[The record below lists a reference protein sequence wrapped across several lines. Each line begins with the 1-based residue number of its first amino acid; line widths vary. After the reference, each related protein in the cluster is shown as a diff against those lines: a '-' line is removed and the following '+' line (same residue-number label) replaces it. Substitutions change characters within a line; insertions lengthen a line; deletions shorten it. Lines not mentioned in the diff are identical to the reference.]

1 MYKEL
6 EIDNLD
12 LIEVDSVS
20 SFISAI
26 KNLRES
32 QNGTST
38 ELYFRGQ
45 EVEFWDI
52 EPSIFRNDMLSI
64 EHKLMQI
71 PLQKI
76 PMEFK
81 GFDSLFD
88 VMTKY
93 QHYGMCTRL
102 LDLTTNPLVA
112 LYFACKIHGT
122 EKYETED
129 DSVEQEPYGVVYY
142 TNNYYPSQSTD
153 KEVKIVTALAS
164 YDLSKENTIGTVLD
178 KLRMDNLINDETK
191 VRWLKKEYV
200 IEFIKIIQR
209 NYMVVPTYT
218 NERLQR
224 QNGVFLLASMFSV
237 NIGASVKDGVITKS
251 KNNLRDEFDSKYFYI
266 KGENKDSILK
276 ELDMYNINEA
286 TLFPELEH
294 QLNYIRYANTDF
306 TQTVT
311 EFSKYEDNH
320 IVMKPD
326 VYIDDNELNKYIINV
341 LEEKLYGIVEKDDL
355 EKIKSLIESNF
366 DIDWYKRISS
376 GSRIKNVITGY
387 FFVKD
392 RNKEESK
399 SKANKIMAI
408 LNEGVMEFI
417 ASNYKGGE

>member
-6 EIDNLD
+6 ETDNL
-12 LIEVDSVS
+12 IEIDSVS
-20 SFISAI
+20 SFIKAI
-26 KNLRES
+26 KELRES
-32 QNGTST
+32 ADGTST

-102 LDLTTNPLVA
+102 LDLPTNPLVA
-112 LYFACKIHGT
+112 LYFACKIHGQ

-142 TNNYYPSQSTD
+142 TNNYYPSQSLD

-178 KLRMDNLINDETK
+178 KLRMDNLINEETK
-191 VRWLKKEYV
+191 TRWLKKEYV
-200 IEFIKIIQR
+200 GEFIKIIQR

-237 NIGASVKDGVITKS
+237 NIGANVKDGVITKS
-251 KNNLRDEFDSKYFYI
+251 KNNLRDEFASKYFYI
-266 KGENKDSILK
+266 KGENKESILK
-276 ELDMYNINEA
+276 ELDLYNINEA

-294 QLNYIRYANTDF
+294 QLNYIRYANADF
-306 TQTVT
+306 TQSVT

-320 IVMKPD
+320 VVTKSD
-326 VYIDDNELNKYIINV
+326 VYIDDGELNQYVIDV
-341 LEEKLYGIVEKDDL
+341 LEMKLCGIVDKED
-355 EKIKSLIESNF
+355 IKEIKRLIELNF
-366 DIDWYKRISS
+366 DVDWYKRSSS
-376 GSRIKNVITGY
+376 GSRIKNSITGY
-387 FFVKD
+387 YFVKN
-392 RNKEESK
+392 RNREESK
-399 SKANKIMAI
+399 SKANEIMAV
-408 LNEGVMEFI
+408 LNDEVKAFI
-417 ASNYKGGE
+417 AAKYKGGE

>member
-6 EIDNLD
+6 ETDNL
-12 LIEVDSVS
+12 IEIDSVS
-20 SFISAI
+20 SFIKAI
-26 KNLRES
+26 KELRES
-32 QNGTST
+32 ADGTST

-112 LYFACKIHGT
+112 LYFACKIHGQ

-129 DSVEQEPYGVVYY
+129 DPVEQEPYGVVYY
-142 TNNYYPSQSTD
+142 TNNYYPSQSVD

-178 KLRMDNLINDETK
+178 KLRMDNLINEETK

-200 IEFIKIIQR
+200 GEFIKIIQR

-237 NIGASVKDGVITKS
+237 NIGANVKDGVITKS
-251 KNNLRDEFDSKYFYI
+251 KNNLRDEFAFKYFYI
-266 KGENKDSILK
+266 KGENKESILK
-276 ELDMYNINEA
+276 ELDLYNINEA

-294 QLNYIRYANTDF
+294 QLNYIRYANADF
-306 TQTVT
+306 TQSVT

-320 IVMKPD
+320 VVTKSD
-326 VYIDDNELNKYIINV
+326 VYIDDSELNQYVIDV
-341 LEEKLYGIVEKDDL
+341 LEMKLCGIVDKED
-355 EKIKSLIESNF
+355 IKEIKRLIESNF
-366 DIDWYKRISS
+366 DVDWYKRSSS
-376 GSRIKNVITGY
+376 GSRIKNSITGY
-387 FFVKD
+387 YFVK
-392 RNKEESK
+392 NKNREESK
-399 SKANKIMAI
+399 SKANEIMAV
-408 LNEGVMEFI
+408 LNDEVKAFI
-417 ASNYKGGE
+417 AAKYKGGE

>member
-6 EIDNLD
+6 ETDSLMEI
-12 LIEVDSVS
+12 DSVS
-20 SFISAI
+20 SFIKAI
-26 KNLRES
+26 KELRES
-32 QNGTST
+32 ADGTST

-112 LYFACKIHGT
+112 LYFACKIHGQ

-129 DSVEQEPYGVVYY
+129 DPVEQEPYGVVYY
-142 TNNYYPSQSTD
+142 TNNYYPSQSVD
-153 KEVKIVTALAS
+153 KEIKIVTALAS

-178 KLRMDNLINDETK
+178 KLRMDNLINEETK
-191 VRWLKKEYV
+191 ARWLKKEYV
-200 IEFIKIIQR
+200 GEFIKIIQR

-237 NIGASVKDGVITKS
+237 NIGANVKDGVITKS
-251 KNNLRDEFDSKYFYI
+251 KNNLRDEFASRYFYI
-266 KGENKDSILK
+266 KGENKESILK
-276 ELDMYNINEA
+276 ELDLYNINEA

-294 QLNYIRYANTDF
+294 QLNYIRYANADF
-306 TQTVT
+306 TQSVT

-320 IVMKPD
+320 LVTKSD
-326 VYIDDNELNKYIINV
+326 VYIDDGELNQYVIDV
-341 LEEKLYGIVEKDDL
+341 LEMKLCGIVDKED
-355 EKIKSLIESNF
+355 IKEIKRLIESNF
-366 DIDWYKRISS
+366 DVDWYKRSSS
-376 GSRIKNVITGY
+376 GSRIKNSITGY
-387 FFVKD
+387 YFVK
-392 RNKEESK
+392 NKNREESK
-399 SKANKIMAI
+399 SKANEIMAV
-408 LNEGVMEFI
+408 LNDEVKAFI
-417 ASNYKGGE
+417 AAKYKGGE

>member
-6 EIDNLD
+6 ETDNLVE
-12 LIEVDSVS
+12 IDSVS
-20 SFISAI
+20 SFIKAI
-26 KNLRES
+26 KELRES
-32 QNGTST
+32 ADGTST

-112 LYFACKIHGT
+112 LYFACKIHGQ

-129 DSVEQEPYGVVYY
+129 DPVEQEPYGVVYY
-142 TNNYYPSQSTD
+142 TNNYYPSQSVD

-178 KLRMDNLINDETK
+178 KLRMDNLINEETK
-191 VRWLKKEYV
+191 ARWLKKEYV
-200 IEFIKIIQR
+200 GEFIKIIQR

-237 NIGASVKDGVITKS
+237 NIGANVKDGVITKS
-251 KNNLRDEFDSKYFYI
+251 KNNLRDEFASKYFYI
-266 KGENKDSILK
+266 KGENKESILK
-276 ELDMYNINEA
+276 ELDLYNINEA

-294 QLNYIRYANTDF
+294 QLNYIRYANADF
-306 TQTVT
+306 TQSVT

-320 IVMKPD
+320 VVTKSD
-326 VYIDDNELNKYIINV
+326 VYIDDGELNQYVIDV
-341 LEEKLYGIVEKDDL
+341 LEMKLCGIVDKED
-355 EKIKSLIESNF
+355 IKEIKRLIESNF
-366 DIDWYKRISS
+366 DVDWYKRSS
-376 GSRIKNVITGY
+376 SESRIKNSITGY
-387 FFVKD
+387 YFVK
-392 RNKEESK
+392 NKNREESK
-399 SKANKIMAI
+399 SKANEIMAV
-408 LNEGVMEFI
+408 LNDEVKAFI
-417 ASNYKGGE
+417 AAKYKGGE

>member
-6 EIDNLD
+6 EKDNLVE
-12 LIEVDSVS
+12 IDSVS
-20 SFISAI
+20 SFIREI
-26 KNLRES
+26 QELRES
-32 QNGTST
+32 ADGTST

-76 PMEFK
+76 PKEFK

-112 LYFACKIHGT
+112 LYFACKIHGV
-122 EKYETED
+122 EEYKNED
-129 DSVEQEPYGVVYY
+129 GSGSVEHEPYGVVYY

-153 KEVKIVTALAS
+153 KEVKIVTALAG
-164 YDLSKENTIGTVLD
+164 YDLSRENTIGTVLD
-178 KLRMDNLINDETK
+178 KLKKDNLIDEESK
-191 VRWLKKEYV
+191 IRWLQKECV
-200 IEFIKIIQR
+200 GEFIKIIQR

-237 NIGASVKDGVITKS
+237 SIGANVKESVLTKS
-251 KNNLRDEFDSKYFYI
+251 KNNLRDEFDSRFFYI
-266 KGENKDSILK
+266 KGENKDAILK
-276 ELDMYNINEA
+276 ELDLYNINEA

-294 QLNYIRYANTDF
+294 QLNYIRYANADF
-306 TQTVT
+306 TQAVT
-311 EFSKYEDNH
+311 EFSKYEENH
-320 IVMKPD
+320 VVVEPD
-326 VYIDDNELNKYIINV
+326 VYIDDNELNKYIISV
-341 LEEKLYGIVEKDDL
+341 LEEKLHGIVEPDDL
-355 EKIKSLIESNF
+355 KKITSLIKANF
-366 DIDWYKRISS
+366 DIDWYKRASS
-376 GSRIKNVITGY
+376 VSRIKNAITGY
-387 FFVKD
+387 YFVKVK
-392 RNKEESK
+392 NKEESK
-399 SKANKIMAI
+399 NKANIIMKVLDGEVKDFI
-408 LNEGVMEFI
+408 SSKHIEGE
-417 ASNYKGGE
+417 

>member
-6 EIDNLD
+6 ETDNL
-12 LIEVDSVS
+12 IEIDSVS
-20 SFISAI
+20 SFIKAI
-26 KNLRES
+26 KELRES
-32 QNGTST
+32 ADGTST

-112 LYFACKIHGT
+112 LYFACKIHGQ

-129 DSVEQEPYGVVYY
+129 DPVEQEPYGVVYY
-142 TNNYYPSQSTD
+142 TNNYYPSQSVD

-178 KLRMDNLINDETK
+178 KLRMDNLINEETK

-200 IEFIKIIQR
+200 GEFIKIIQR

-237 NIGASVKDGVITKS
+237 NIGANVKDGVITKS
-251 KNNLRDEFDSKYFYI
+251 KNNLRDEFASKYFYI
-266 KGENKDSILK
+266 KGENKESILK
-276 ELDMYNINEA
+276 ELDLYNINEA

-294 QLNYIRYANTDF
+294 QLNYIRYANADF
-306 TQTVT
+306 TQSVT

-320 IVMKPD
+320 VVTKSD
-326 VYIDDNELNKYIINV
+326 VYIDDGELNQYVIDV
-341 LEEKLYGIVEKDDL
+341 LEMKLCGIVDKED
-355 EKIKSLIESNF
+355 IKEIKRLIGLNF
-366 DIDWYKRISS
+366 DVDWYKRSSS
-376 GSRIKNVITGY
+376 GSRIKNSITGY
-387 FFVKD
+387 YFVK
-392 RNKEESK
+392 NKNREESK
-399 SKANKIMAI
+399 SKANEIMAV
-408 LNEGVMEFI
+408 LNDEVKAFI
-417 ASNYKGGE
+417 AAKYKGGE

>member
-6 EIDNLD
+6 ETDNL
-12 LIEVDSVS
+12 IEIDSVS
-20 SFISAI
+20 SFIKAI
-26 KNLRES
+26 KELRES
-32 QNGTST
+32 ADGTST

-112 LYFACKIHGT
+112 LYFACKIHGQ

-129 DSVEQEPYGVVYY
+129 DPVEQEPYGVVYY
-142 TNNYYPSQSTD
+142 TNNYYPSQSVD

-164 YDLSKENTIGTVLD
+164 YDLNKENTIGTVLD
-178 KLRMDNLINDETK
+178 KLRMDNLINEETK
-191 VRWLKKEYV
+191 ARWLKKEYV
-200 IEFIKIIQR
+200 GEFIKIIQR

-237 NIGASVKDGVITKS
+237 NIVANVKDGVITKS
-251 KNNLRDEFDSKYFYI
+251 KNNLRDEFASKYFYI
-266 KGENKDSILK
+266 KGENKESILK
-276 ELDMYNINEA
+276 ELDLYNINEA

-294 QLNYIRYANTDF
+294 QLNYIRYANADF
-306 TQTVT
+306 TQSVT

-320 IVMKPD
+320 VVTKSD
-326 VYIDDNELNKYIINV
+326 VYIDDGELNQYVIDV
-341 LEEKLYGIVEKDDL
+341 LEMKLCGIVDKED
-355 EKIKSLIESNF
+355 IKEIKRLIELNF
-366 DIDWYKRISS
+366 DVDWYKRSSS
-376 GSRIKNVITGY
+376 GSRIKNSITGY
-387 FFVKD
+387 YFVKN
-392 RNKEESK
+392 RNREESK
-399 SKANKIMAI
+399 SKANEIMAV
-408 LNEGVMEFI
+408 LNDEVKAFI
-417 ASNYKGGE
+417 AAKYKGGE

>member
-6 EIDNLD
+6 ETDNL
-12 LIEVDSVS
+12 IEIDSVS
-20 SFISAI
+20 SFIKAI
-26 KNLRES
+26 KELRES
-32 QNGTST
+32 ADGTST

-112 LYFACKIHGT
+112 LYFACKIHGQ

-129 DSVEQEPYGVVYY
+129 DPVEQEPYGVVYY
-142 TNNYYPSQSTD
+142 TNNYYPSQSVD

-178 KLRMDNLINDETK
+178 KLRMDNLINEETK

-200 IEFIKIIQR
+200 GEFIKIIQR

-237 NIGASVKDGVITKS
+237 NIGANVKDGVITKS
-251 KNNLRDEFDSKYFYI
+251 KNNLRDEFASKYFYI
-266 KGENKDSILK
+266 KGENKESILK
-276 ELDMYNINEA
+276 ELDLYNINEA

-294 QLNYIRYANTDF
+294 QLNYIRYANADF
-306 TQTVT
+306 TQSVT

-320 IVMKPD
+320 VVTKSD
-326 VYIDDNELNKYIINV
+326 VYIDDGELNQYVIDV
-341 LEEKLYGIVEKDDL
+341 LEMKLCGIVDKED
-355 EKIKSLIESNF
+355 IKEIKRLIELNF
-366 DIDWYKRISS
+366 DVDWYKRSSS
-376 GSRIKNVITGY
+376 GSRIKNSITGY
-387 FFVKD
+387 YFVK
-392 RNKEESK
+392 NKNREESK
-399 SKANKIMAI
+399 SKANEIMAV
-408 LNEGVMEFI
+408 LNDEVKAFI
-417 ASNYKGGE
+417 AAKYKGGE

>member
-6 EIDNLD
+6 ETDNLME
-12 LIEVDSVS
+12 IDSVS
-20 SFISAI
+20 SFIKAI
-26 KNLRES
+26 KELRES
-32 QNGTST
+32 ADGTST

-112 LYFACKIHGT
+112 LYFACKIHGQ
-122 EKYETED
+122 EKYDTED
-129 DSVEQEPYGVVYY
+129 DPVEQEPYGVVYY
-142 TNNYYPSQSTD
+142 TNNYYPSQSID

-178 KLRMDNLINDETK
+178 KLRMDNLINEETK
-191 VRWLKKEYV
+191 ARWLKKEYV
-200 IEFIKIIQR
+200 GEFIKIIQR

-237 NIGASVKDGVITKS
+237 NIGANVKDGVITKS
-251 KNNLRDEFDSKYFYI
+251 KNNLRDEFASRYFYI
-266 KGENKDSILK
+266 KGENKESILK
-276 ELDMYNINEA
+276 ELDLYNINEA

-294 QLNYIRYANTDF
+294 QLNYIRYANADF
-306 TQTVT
+306 TQSVT

-320 IVMKPD
+320 IVAKSD
-326 VYIDDNELNKYIINV
+326 VYIDDSELNQYVIDV
-341 LEEKLYGIVEKDDL
+341 LEMKLCSIVDKED
-355 EKIKSLIESNF
+355 IKEIKRLIESNF
-366 DIDWYKRISS
+366 DVDWYKRSSS
-376 GSRIKNVITGY
+376 GSRIKNSITEY
-387 FFVKD
+387 YFVK
-392 RNKEESK
+392 NKNREESK
-399 SKANKIMAI
+399 SKANEIMAV
-408 LNEGVMEFI
+408 LNDEVKAFI
-417 ASNYKGGE
+417 AAKYKGGE

>member
-6 EIDNLD
+6 ETDNL
-12 LIEVDSVS
+12 IEIDSVS
-20 SFISAI
+20 SFIKAI
-26 KNLRES
+26 KELRES
-32 QNGTST
+32 ADGTST

-88 VMTKY
+88 VMPKY

-102 LDLTTNPLVA
+102 LALTTNPLVA
-112 LYFACKIHGT
+112 LYFACKIHGQ

-129 DSVEQEPYGVVYY
+129 DPVEQEPYGVVYY
-142 TNNYYPSQSTD
+142 TNNYYPSQSVD

-178 KLRMDNLINDETK
+178 KLRMDNLINEETK
-191 VRWLKKEYV
+191 ARWLKKEYV
-200 IEFIKIIQR
+200 GEFIKIIQR

-237 NIGASVKDGVITKS
+237 NIGANVKDGVITKS
-251 KNNLRDEFDSKYFYI
+251 KNNLRDEFASKYFYI
-266 KGENKDSILK
+266 KGENKESILK
-276 ELDMYNINEA
+276 ELDLYNINEA

-294 QLNYIRYANTDF
+294 QLNYIRYANADF
-306 TQTVT
+306 TQSVT

-320 IVMKPD
+320 VVTKSD
-326 VYIDDNELNKYIINV
+326 VYIDDGELNQYVIDV
-341 LEEKLYGIVEKDDL
+341 LEMKLCGIVDKED
-355 EKIKSLIESNF
+355 IKEIKRLIESNF
-366 DIDWYKRISS
+366 DVDWYKRSSS
-376 GSRIKNVITGY
+376 GSRIKNSITGY
-387 FFVKD
+387 YFVK
-392 RNKEESK
+392 NKNREESK
-399 SKANKIMAI
+399 SKANEIMAV
-408 LNEGVMEFI
+408 LNDEVKAFI
-417 ASNYKGGE
+417 AAKYKGGE

>member
-6 EIDNLD
+6 ETDNL
-12 LIEVDSVS
+12 IEIDSVS
-20 SFISAI
+20 SFIKAI
-26 KNLRES
+26 KELRES
-32 QNGTST
+32 ADGTST

-112 LYFACKIHGT
+112 LYFACKIHGQ

-129 DSVEQEPYGVVYY
+129 DPVEQEPYGVVYY
-142 TNNYYPSQSTD
+142 TNNYYPSQSLD

-178 KLRMDNLINDETK
+178 KLRMDNLINEETK

-200 IEFIKIIQR
+200 GEFIKIIQR

-237 NIGASVKDGVITKS
+237 NIGANVKDGVITKS
-251 KNNLRDEFDSKYFYI
+251 KNNLRDEFASKYFYI
-266 KGENKDSILK
+266 KGENKESILK
-276 ELDMYNINEA
+276 ELDLYNINEA

-294 QLNYIRYANTDF
+294 QLNYIRYANADF
-306 TQTVT
+306 TQSVT

-320 IVMKPD
+320 VVTKSD
-326 VYIDDNELNKYIINV
+326 VYIDDGELNQYVIDV
-341 LEEKLYGIVEKDDL
+341 LEMKLCGIVDKED
-355 EKIKSLIESNF
+355 IKEIKRLIELNF
-366 DIDWYKRISS
+366 DVDWYKRSSS
-376 GSRIKNVITGY
+376 GSRIKNSITGY
-387 FFVKD
+387 YFVKN
-392 RNKEESK
+392 RNREESK
-399 SKANKIMAI
+399 SKANEIMAV
-408 LNEGVMEFI
+408 LNDEVKAFI
-417 ASNYKGGE
+417 AAKYKGGE

>member
-6 EIDNLD
+6 ETDNL
-12 LIEVDSVS
+12 IEIDSVS
-20 SFISAI
+20 SFIKAI
-26 KNLRES
+26 KELRES
-32 QNGTST
+32 ADGTST

-112 LYFACKIHGT
+112 LYFACKIHGQ
-122 EKYETED
+122 EEYETED
-129 DSVEQEPYGVVYY
+129 GLVEQEPYGVVYY

-153 KEVKIVTALAS
+153 KEVKIVTTLAS
-164 YDLSKENTIGTVLD
+164 YDLSKESTIGAVLD
-178 KLRMDNLINDETK
+178 KLRKDNIIDEETK
-191 VRWLKKEYV
+191 ARWLKKEYV
-200 IEFIKIIQR
+200 GEFIKIIQR

-237 NIGASVKDGVITKS
+237 NIWTNAKDGVITKS
-251 KNNLRDEFDSKYFYI
+251 KKNLRDEFASKYFYI
-266 KGENKDSILK
+266 KGENKESILK
-276 ELDMYNINEA
+276 ELDLYNINEA

-306 TQTVT
+306 TQSVT

-320 IVMKPD
+320 VATKSD
-326 VYIDDNELNKYIINV
+326 VYIDDNELNKYISDV
-341 LEEKLYGIVEKDDL
+341 LEEKLCGIVEKEDFK
-355 EKIKSLIESNF
+355 EIKRLIESNF
-366 DIDWYKRISS
+366 DVDWYKRTSS
-376 GSRIKNVITGY
+376 GSRIKNTITGY
-387 FFVKD
+387 YFTKNS
-392 RNKEESK
+392 NKEESK
-399 SKANKIMAI
+399 NKSNAVMAV
-408 LNEGVMEFI
+408 LNNEVKSFI
-417 ASNYKGGE
+417 ASKCKDGE

>member
-6 EIDNLD
+6 ETDNL
-12 LIEVDSVS
+12 IEIDSVS
-20 SFISAI
+20 SFIKAI
-26 KNLRES
+26 KELRES
-32 QNGTST
+32 ADGTST

-112 LYFACKIHGT
+112 LYFACKIHGQ

-129 DSVEQEPYGVVYY
+129 DPVEQEPYGVVYY
-142 TNNYYPSQSTD
+142 TNNYYPSQSVD

-178 KLRMDNLINDETK
+178 KLRMDNLINEETK
-191 VRWLKKEYV
+191 TRWLKKEYV
-200 IEFIKIIQR
+200 GEFIKIIQR

-237 NIGASVKDGVITKS
+237 NIGANVKDGVITKS
-251 KNNLRDEFDSKYFYI
+251 KNNLRDEFASRYFYI
-266 KGENKDSILK
+266 KGENKESILK
-276 ELDMYNINEA
+276 ELDLYNINEA

-294 QLNYIRYANTDF
+294 QLNYIRYANADF
-306 TQTVT
+306 TQSVT

-320 IVMKPD
+320 VVTKSD
-326 VYIDDNELNKYIINV
+326 VYIDDSELNQYVIDV
-341 LEEKLYGIVEKDDL
+341 LEMKLCGIVDKED
-355 EKIKSLIESNF
+355 IKEIKRLIESNF
-366 DIDWYKRISS
+366 DVDWYKRSSS
-376 GSRIKNVITGY
+376 GSRIKNSITGY
-387 FFVKD
+387 YFVK
-392 RNKEESK
+392 NKNREESK
-399 SKANKIMAI
+399 SKANEIMAV
-408 LNEGVMEFI
+408 LNDEVKAFI
-417 ASNYKGGE
+417 ASKYKGGE

>member
-6 EIDNLD
+6 ETDNL
-12 LIEVDSVS
+12 IEIDSVS
-20 SFISAI
+20 SFIKAI
-26 KNLRES
+26 KELRES
-32 QNGTST
+32 ADGTST

-112 LYFACKIHGT
+112 LYFACKIHGQ

-129 DSVEQEPYGVVYY
+129 DPVEQEPYGVVYY
-142 TNNYYPSQSTD
+142 TNNYYPSQSVD
-153 KEVKIVTALAS
+153 KEIKIVTALAS

-178 KLRMDNLINDETK
+178 KLRMDNLINEETK
-191 VRWLKKEYV
+191 ARWLKKEYV
-200 IEFIKIIQR
+200 DEFIKIIQR

-237 NIGASVKDGVITKS
+237 NIGANVKDGVITKS
-251 KNNLRDEFDSKYFYI
+251 KNNLRDEFASKYFYI
-266 KGENKDSILK
+266 KGENKESILK
-276 ELDMYNINEA
+276 ELDLYNINEA

-294 QLNYIRYANTDF
+294 QLNYIRYANADF
-306 TQTVT
+306 TQSVT

-320 IVMKPD
+320 VVTKSD
-326 VYIDDNELNKYIINV
+326 VYIDDGELNQYVIDV
-341 LEEKLYGIVEKDDL
+341 LEMKLCGIVDKED
-355 EKIKSLIESNF
+355 IKEIKRLIESNF
-366 DIDWYKRISS
+366 DVDWYKRSSS
-376 GSRIKNVITGY
+376 GSRIKNSITGY
-387 FFVKD
+387 YFVK
-392 RNKEESK
+392 NKNREESK
-399 SKANKIMAI
+399 SKANEIMAV
-408 LNEGVMEFI
+408 LNDEVKAFI
-417 ASNYKGGE
+417 AAKYKGGE

>member
-6 EIDNLD
+6 ETDNLME
-12 LIEVDSVS
+12 IDSVS
-20 SFISAI
+20 SFIKAI
-26 KNLRES
+26 KELRES
-32 QNGTST
+32 ADGTST

-112 LYFACKIHGT
+112 LYFACKIHGQ

-129 DSVEQEPYGVVYY
+129 DPVEQEPYGVVYY
-142 TNNYYPSQSTD
+142 TNNYYPSQSVD

-178 KLRMDNLINDETK
+178 KLRMDNLINEETK
-191 VRWLKKEYV
+191 ARWLKKEYV
-200 IEFIKIIQR
+200 GEFIKIIQR

-237 NIGASVKDGVITKS
+237 NIGANVKDGVITKS
-251 KNNLRDEFDSKYFYI
+251 KNNLRDEFASKYFYI
-266 KGENKDSILK
+266 KGENKESILK
-276 ELDMYNINEA
+276 ELDLYNINEA

-294 QLNYIRYANTDF
+294 QLNYIRYANADF
-306 TQTVT
+306 TQSVA
-311 EFSKYEDNH
+311 EFLKYEDNH
-320 IVMKPD
+320 VVTKSDI
-326 VYIDDNELNKYIINV
+326 YIDDSELNQYVIDV
-341 LEEKLYGIVEKDDL
+341 LEMKLCDIVNKED
-355 EKIKSLIESNF
+355 IKEIKRLIESNF
-366 DIDWYKRISS
+366 DVDWYKRSSS
-376 GSRIKNVITGY
+376 GSRIKNSITGY
-387 FFVKD
+387 YFVK
-392 RNKEESK
+392 NKNREESK
-399 SKANKIMAI
+399 SKANEIMAV
-408 LNEGVMEFI
+408 LNDEVKAFI
-417 ASNYKGGE
+417 AAKYKGGE

>member
-6 EIDNLD
+6 ETDNL
-12 LIEVDSVS
+12 IEIDSVS
-20 SFISAI
+20 SFIKAI
-26 KNLRES
+26 KELRES
-32 QNGTST
+32 ADGTST

-112 LYFACKIHGT
+112 LYFACKIHGQ

-129 DSVEQEPYGVVYY
+129 DPVEQEPYGVVYY
-142 TNNYYPSQSTD
+142 TNNYYPSQSVD

-178 KLRMDNLINDETK
+178 KLRMDNLINEETK
-191 VRWLKKEYV
+191 TRWLKKEYV
-200 IEFIKIIQR
+200 GEFIKIIQR

-237 NIGASVKDGVITKS
+237 NIGANVKDGVITKS
-251 KNNLRDEFDSKYFYI
+251 KNNLRDEFASRYFYI
-266 KGENKDSILK
+266 KGENKESILK
-276 ELDMYNINEA
+276 ELDLYNINEA

-294 QLNYIRYANTDF
+294 QLNYIRYANADF
-306 TQTVT
+306 TQSVT

-320 IVMKPD
+320 VVTKSD
-326 VYIDDNELNKYIINV
+326 VYIDDSELNQYVIDV
-341 LEEKLYGIVEKDDL
+341 LEMKLCGIVDKED
-355 EKIKSLIESNF
+355 IKEIKRLIESNF
-366 DIDWYKRISS
+366 DVDWYKRSSS
-376 GSRIKNVITGY
+376 GSRIKNSITGY
-387 FFVKD
+387 YFVK
-392 RNKEESK
+392 NKNREESK
-399 SKANKIMAI
+399 SKANEIMAV
-408 LNEGVMEFI
+408 LNDEVKAFI
-417 ASNYKGGE
+417 AAKYKGGE

>member
-6 EIDNLD
+6 ETDNL
-12 LIEVDSVS
+12 IEIDSVS
-20 SFISAI
+20 SFIKAI
-26 KNLRES
+26 KELRES
-32 QNGTST
+32 AVGTST

-112 LYFACKIHGT
+112 LYFACKIHGQ

-129 DSVEQEPYGVVYY
+129 DPVEQEPYGVVYY
-142 TNNYYPSQSTD
+142 TNNYYPSQSVD
-153 KEVKIVTALAS
+153 KEIKIVTALAS

-178 KLRMDNLINDETK
+178 KLRMDNLINEETK
-191 VRWLKKEYV
+191 ARWLKKEYV
-200 IEFIKIIQR
+200 GEFIKIIQR

-237 NIGASVKDGVITKS
+237 NIGANVKDGVITKS
-251 KNNLRDEFDSKYFYI
+251 KNNLRDEFASKYFYI
-266 KGENKDSILK
+266 KGENKESILK
-276 ELDMYNINEA
+276 ELDLYNINEA

-294 QLNYIRYANTDF
+294 QLNYIRYANADF
-306 TQTVT
+306 TQSVT

-320 IVMKPD
+320 VVTKSD
-326 VYIDDNELNKYIINV
+326 VYIDDGELNQYVIDV
-341 LEEKLYGIVEKDDL
+341 LEMKLCGIVDKED
-355 EKIKSLIESNF
+355 IKEIKRLIESNF
-366 DIDWYKRISS
+366 DVDWYKRSSS
-376 GSRIKNVITGY
+376 GSRIKNSITGY
-387 FFVKD
+387 YFVK
-392 RNKEESK
+392 NKNREESK
-399 SKANKIMAI
+399 SKANEIMAV
-408 LNEGVMEFI
+408 LNDEVKAFI
-417 ASNYKGGE
+417 AAKYKGGE

>member
-6 EIDNLD
+6 ETDNL
-12 LIEVDSVS
+12 IEIDSVS
-20 SFISAI
+20 SFIKAI
-26 KNLRES
+26 KELRES
-32 QNGTST
+32 ADGTST

-81 GFDSLFD
+81 GFDSLFH

-112 LYFACKIHGT
+112 LYFACKIHGQ

-129 DSVEQEPYGVVYY
+129 DPVEQEPYGVVYY
-142 TNNYYPSQSTD
+142 TNNYYPSQSVD
-153 KEVKIVTALAS
+153 KEIKIVTALAS

-178 KLRMDNLINDETK
+178 KLRMDNLINEETK
-191 VRWLKKEYV
+191 ARWLKKEYV
-200 IEFIKIIQR
+200 GEFIKIIQR

-237 NIGASVKDGVITKS
+237 NIGANVKDGVITKS
-251 KNNLRDEFDSKYFYI
+251 KNNLRDEFASKYFYI
-266 KGENKDSILK
+266 KGENKESILK
-276 ELDMYNINEA
+276 ELDLYNINEA

-294 QLNYIRYANTDF
+294 QLNYIRYANADF
-306 TQTVT
+306 TQSVT

-320 IVMKPD
+320 VVTKSD
-326 VYIDDNELNKYIINV
+326 VYIDDGELNQYVIDV
-341 LEEKLYGIVEKDDL
+341 LEMKLCGIVDKED
-355 EKIKSLIESNF
+355 IKEIKRLIESNF
-366 DIDWYKRISS
+366 DVDWYKRSSS
-376 GSRIKNVITGY
+376 GSRIKNSITGY
-387 FFVKD
+387 YFVK
-392 RNKEESK
+392 NKNREESK
-399 SKANKIMAI
+399 SKANEIMAV
-408 LNEGVMEFI
+408 LNDEVKAFI
-417 ASNYKGGE
+417 AAKYKGGE

>member
-6 EIDNLD
+6 ETDNL
-12 LIEVDSVS
+12 IEIDSVS
-20 SFISAI
+20 SFIKAI
-26 KNLRES
+26 KELRES
-32 QNGTST
+32 ADGTST

-88 VMTKY
+88 VMTEY

-112 LYFACKIHGT
+112 LYFACKIHGQ

-129 DSVEQEPYGVVYY
+129 DPVEQEPYGVVYY
-142 TNNYYPSQSTD
+142 TNNYYPSHSVD

-164 YDLSKENTIGTVLD
+164 YDLSKENTVGTVLD
-178 KLRMDNLINDETK
+178 KLRMDNLINEETK
-191 VRWLKKEYV
+191 ARWLKKEYV
-200 IEFIKIIQR
+200 GEFIKIIQR

-237 NIGASVKDGVITKS
+237 NIGANVKDGVITKS
-251 KNNLRDEFDSKYFYI
+251 KNNLRDEFASKYFYI
-266 KGENKDSILK
+266 KGENKESILK
-276 ELDMYNINEA
+276 ELDLYNINEA

-294 QLNYIRYANTDF
+294 QLNYIRYANADF
-306 TQTVT
+306 TQSVT
-311 EFSKYEDNH
+311 AFSKYEDNH
-320 IVMKPD
+320 VVTKSD
-326 VYIDDNELNKYIINV
+326 VYIDDGELNQYVIDV
-341 LEEKLYGIVEKDDL
+341 LEMKLCGIVDKED
-355 EKIKSLIESNF
+355 IKEIKRLIESNF
-366 DIDWYKRISS
+366 DVDWYKRSSS
-376 GSRIKNVITGY
+376 GSRIKNSITGY
-387 FFVKD
+387 YFVK
-392 RNKEESK
+392 NKNREESK
-399 SKANKIMAI
+399 SKANEIMAV
-408 LNEGVMEFI
+408 LNDEVKAFI
-417 ASNYKGGE
+417 AAKYKGGE

>member
-6 EIDNLD
+6 ETDH
-12 LIEVDSVS
+12 LIEIDSVS
-20 SFISAI
+20 SFIGAI
-26 KNLRES
+26 RNLRES
-32 QNGTST
+32 ADGTST

-81 GFDSLFD
+81 DFDSLFD

-112 LYFACKIHGT
+112 LYFACKIHGI
-122 EKYETED
+122 EEYETENG
-129 DSVEQEPYGVVYY
+129 SVEQEPYGVVYY

-153 KEVKIVTALAS
+153 KEVKIITALSS
-164 YDLSKENTIGTVLD
+164 YDLNKENTIGIVLD
-178 KLRMDNLINDETK
+178 KLKMDNLINEETK
-191 VRWLKKEYV
+191 DRWLKKEYV
-200 IEFIKIIQR
+200 SEFIKIIQR

-237 NIGASVKDGVITKS
+237 NISTNVKDGVITKS
-251 KNNLRDEFDSKYFYI
+251 KNNLRDEFDSRFFYI
-266 KGENKDSILK
+266 KGENKDAILK
-276 ELDMYNINEA
+276 ELDLYNINEA

-294 QLNYIRYANTDF
+294 QLNYIRYANVDF
-306 TQTVT
+306 TQAVT
-311 EFSKYEDNH
+311 EFSKYEENH
-320 IVMKPD
+320 DVTESN
-326 VYIDDNELNKYIINV
+326 VYIDDNELNEYIINV
-341 LEEKLYGIVEKDDL
+341 LEEKLHGIVEMDDFK
-355 EKIKSLIESNF
+355 EIKSLIESNF
-366 DIDWYKRISS
+366 DIDWYKRTSS
-376 GSRIKNVITGY
+376 GSRIKNAITGY
-387 FFVKD
+387 YFVKE
-392 RNKEESK
+392 RNREESK
-399 SKANKIMAI
+399 NKANIIMAV
-408 LNEGVMEFI
+408 LNDEVKAFI
-417 ASNYKGGE
+417 SSKYKGGE

>member
-6 EIDNLD
+6 ETDNLME
-12 LIEVDSVS
+12 IDSVS
-20 SFISAI
+20 SFIKAI
-26 KNLRES
+26 KELRES
-32 QNGTST
+32 ADGTST

-112 LYFACKIHGT
+112 LYFACKIHGQ

-129 DSVEQEPYGVVYY
+129 DPVEQEPYGVVYY
-142 TNNYYPSQSTD
+142 TNNYYPSQSID

-178 KLRMDNLINDETK
+178 KLRMDNLINEETK
-191 VRWLKKEYV
+191 ARWLKKEYV
-200 IEFIKIIQR
+200 GEFIKIIQR

-237 NIGASVKDGVITKS
+237 NIGANVKDGVITKS
-251 KNNLRDEFDSKYFYI
+251 KNNLRDEFASRYFYI
-266 KGENKDSILK
+266 KGENKESILK
-276 ELDMYNINEA
+276 ELDLYNINEA

-294 QLNYIRYANTDF
+294 QLNYIRYANADF
-306 TQTVT
+306 TQSVT

-320 IVMKPD
+320 VVTKSD
-326 VYIDDNELNKYIINV
+326 VYIDDSELNQYVIDV
-341 LEEKLYGIVEKDDL
+341 LEMKLCGIVNKED
-355 EKIKSLIESNF
+355 IKEIKRLVESNF
-366 DIDWYKRISS
+366 DVDWYKRSSS
-376 GSRIKNVITGY
+376 GSRIKNSITGY
-387 FFVKD
+387 YFVK
-392 RNKEESK
+392 NKNREESK
-399 SKANKIMAI
+399 SKANEIMAV
-408 LNEGVMEFI
+408 LNDEVKAFI
-417 ASNYKGGE
+417 AAKYKGGE

>member
-6 EIDNLD
+6 ETDNL
-12 LIEVDSVS
+12 IEIDSVS
-20 SFISAI
+20 SFIKAI
-26 KNLRES
+26 KELRES
-32 QNGTST
+32 ADGTST

-76 PMEFK
+76 SLEFK

-112 LYFACKIHGT
+112 LYFACKIHGQ
-122 EKYETED
+122 EKYEMED
-129 DSVEQEPYGVVYY
+129 ETVEQEPYGVVYY

-164 YDLSKENTIGTVLD
+164 YDLNKENTIGRVLD
-178 KLRMDNLINDETK
+178 KLRIDNLIDDETK
-191 VRWLKKEYV
+191 ARWLKKEYV
-200 IEFIKIIQR
+200 GEFIKIIQR

-276 ELDMYNINEA
+276 ELDLYNINEA

-294 QLNYIRYANTDF
+294 QLNYIRYANADF
-306 TQTVT
+306 TQSVT
-311 EFSKYEDNH
+311 EFSKYDDNH
-320 IVMKPD
+320 IITKSD
-326 VYIDDNELNKYIINV
+326 VYIDDNELNKYIIDV
-341 LEEKLYGIVEKDDL
+341 FEERLSDIVEKED
-355 EKIKSLIESNF
+355 IKEIKHLIESNF
-366 DIDWYKRISS
+366 DVDWYKRTSS
-376 GSRIKNVITGY
+376 GSRIKNAITGY
-387 FFVKD
+387 FFVKN

-399 SKANKIMAI
+399 SKANEIIAV
-408 LNEGVMEFI
+408 LNDEVKAFI
-417 ASNYKGGE
+417 ASKHKGGE

>member
-6 EIDNLD
+6 ETDNL
-12 LIEVDSVS
+12 IEIDSVS
-20 SFISAI
+20 SFIKAI
-26 KNLRES
+26 KELRES
-32 QNGTST
+32 ADGTST

-112 LYFACKIHGT
+112 LYFACKIHGQ

-129 DSVEQEPYGVVYY
+129 DPVEQEPYGVVYY
-142 TNNYYPSQSTD
+142 TNNYYPSQSVD

-178 KLRMDNLINDETK
+178 KLRMDNLINEETK
-191 VRWLKKEYV
+191 ARWLKKEYV
-200 IEFIKIIQR
+200 GEFIKIIQR

-237 NIGASVKDGVITKS
+237 NIGANVKDGVITKS
-251 KNNLRDEFDSKYFYI
+251 KNNLRDEFASKYFYI
-266 KGENKDSILK
+266 KGENKESILK
-276 ELDMYNINEA
+276 ELDLYNINEA

-294 QLNYIRYANTDF
+294 QLNYIRYANADF
-306 TQTVT
+306 TQSVT

-320 IVMKPD
+320 VVTKSD
-326 VYIDDNELNKYIINV
+326 VYIDDGELNQYVIDV
-341 LEEKLYGIVEKDDL
+341 LEMKLCGIVDKED
-355 EKIKSLIESNF
+355 IKEIKRLIELNF
-366 DIDWYKRISS
+366 DVDWYKRSSS
-376 GSRIKNVITGY
+376 GSRIKNSITGY
-387 FFVKD
+387 YFVKTKN
-392 RNKEESK
+392 REESK
-399 SKANKIMAI
+399 SKANEIMAV
-408 LNEGVMEFI
+408 LNDEVKAFI
-417 ASNYKGGE
+417 AAKYKGGE

>member
-6 EIDNLD
+6 ETDNL
-12 LIEVDSVS
+12 IEIDSVS
-20 SFISAI
+20 SFIKAI
-26 KNLRES
+26 KELRES
-32 QNGTST
+32 ADGTST

-112 LYFACKIHGT
+112 LYFACKIHGQ
-122 EKYETED
+122 EEYETEEAP
-129 DSVEQEPYGVVYY
+129 VKQEPYGVVYY
-142 TNNYYPSQSTD
+142 TRNYYPSQSAD
-153 KEVKIVTALAS
+153 KDVKIVTALAS
-164 YDLSKENTIGTVLD
+164 YDLSKENTIGMVLD
-178 KLRMDNLINDETK
+178 KLKMDNLIDDETK
-191 VRWLKKEYV
+191 ACWLKKEYV
-200 IEFIKIIQR
+200 GEFIKIIQR

-224 QNGVFLLASMFSV
+224 QNGVFLLASMFFVS
-237 NIGASVKDGVITKS
+237 IGTSVKDGVITKS
-251 KNNLRDEFDSKYFYI
+251 KNNLRDEFDSQYFYI

-276 ELDMYNINEA
+276 ELDLYNINEA

-294 QLNYIRYANTDF
+294 QLNYIRYANADF
-306 TQTVT
+306 TQSVT
-311 EFSKYEDNH
+311 EFSKYEDDH
-320 IVMKPD
+320 VVTKSDI
-326 VYIDDNELNKYIINV
+326 YIDDNELNQYIIDI
-341 LEEKLYGIVEKDDL
+341 LETKLCDIVEKDD
-355 EKIKSLIESNF
+355 IKEIKRLIESNF
-366 DIDWYKRISS
+366 DVDWYKRSSS
-376 GSRIKNVITGY
+376 GSRIKNSITGY
-387 FFVKD
+387 YFVK
-392 RNKEESK
+392 NKNREEAK
-399 SKANKIMAI
+399 SKANEVMAV
-408 LNEGVMEFI
+408 LNDEVKAFI
-417 ASNYKGGE
+417 ASKHKGGE

>member
-6 EIDNLD
+6 ETDNL
-12 LIEVDSVS
+12 IEIDSVS
-20 SFISAI
+20 SFIKAI
-26 KNLRES
+26 KELRES
-32 QNGTST
+32 ADGTST

-112 LYFACKIHGT
+112 LYFACKIHGQ

-129 DSVEQEPYGVVYY
+129 DPVEQEPYGVVYY
-142 TNNYYPSQSTD
+142 TNNYYPSQSVD

-164 YDLSKENTIGTVLD
+164 YDLNKENTIGTVLD
-178 KLRMDNLINDETK
+178 KLRMDNLINEETK
-191 VRWLKKEYV
+191 TRWLKKEYV
-200 IEFIKIIQR
+200 GEFIKIIQR

-237 NIGASVKDGVITKS
+237 NIVANVKDGVITKS
-251 KNNLRDEFDSKYFYI
+251 KNNLRDEFASKYFYI
-266 KGENKDSILK
+266 KGENKESILK
-276 ELDMYNINEA
+276 ELDLYNINEA

-294 QLNYIRYANTDF
+294 QLNYIRYANADF
-306 TQTVT
+306 TQSVT

-320 IVMKPD
+320 VVTKSD
-326 VYIDDNELNKYIINV
+326 VYIDDGELNQYVIDV
-341 LEEKLYGIVEKDDL
+341 LEMKLCGIVDKED
-355 EKIKSLIESNF
+355 IKEIKRLIELNF
-366 DIDWYKRISS
+366 DVDWYKRSSS
-376 GSRIKNVITGY
+376 GSRIKNSITGY
-387 FFVKD
+387 YFVKN
-392 RNKEESK
+392 RNREESK
-399 SKANKIMAI
+399 SKANEIMAV
-408 LNEGVMEFI
+408 LNDEVKAFI
-417 ASNYKGGE
+417 AAKYKGGE

>member
-6 EIDNLD
+6 ETDNL
-12 LIEVDSVS
+12 IEIDSVS
-20 SFISAI
+20 SFIKAI
-26 KNLRES
+26 KELRES
-32 QNGTST
+32 ADGTST

-112 LYFACKIHGT
+112 LYFACKIHGQ

-129 DSVEQEPYGVVYY
+129 DPVEQEPYGVVYY
-142 TNNYYPSQSTD
+142 TNNYYPSQSVD

-164 YDLSKENTIGTVLD
+164 YDLNKENTIGTVLD
-178 KLRMDNLINDETK
+178 KLRMDNLINEETK
-191 VRWLKKEYV
+191 ARWLKKEYV
-200 IEFIKIIQR
+200 GEFIKIIQR

-237 NIGASVKDGVITKS
+237 NIVANVTDGVITKS
-251 KNNLRDEFDSKYFYI
+251 KNNLRDEFASKYFYI
-266 KGENKDSILK
+266 KGENKESILK
-276 ELDMYNINEA
+276 ELDLYNINEA

-294 QLNYIRYANTDF
+294 QLNYIRYANADF
-306 TQTVT
+306 TQSVT

-320 IVMKPD
+320 VVTKSD
-326 VYIDDNELNKYIINV
+326 VYIDDGELNQYVIDV
-341 LEEKLYGIVEKDDL
+341 LEMKLCGIVDKED
-355 EKIKSLIESNF
+355 IKEIKRLIELNF
-366 DIDWYKRISS
+366 DVDWYKRSSS
-376 GSRIKNVITGY
+376 GSRIKNSITGY
-387 FFVKD
+387 YFVKN
-392 RNKEESK
+392 RNREESK
-399 SKANKIMAI
+399 SKANEIMAV
-408 LNEGVMEFI
+408 LNDEVKAFI
-417 ASNYKGGE
+417 AAKYKGGE

>member
-6 EIDNLD
+6 ETDSLMEI
-12 LIEVDSVS
+12 DSVS
-20 SFISAI
+20 SFIKAI
-26 KNLRES
+26 KELRES
-32 QNGTST
+32 ADGTST

-112 LYFACKIHGT
+112 LYFACKIHGQ

-129 DSVEQEPYGVVYY
+129 DPVEQEPYGVVYY
-142 TNNYYPSQSTD
+142 TNNYYPSQSVD

-178 KLRMDNLINDETK
+178 KLRMDNLINEETK
-191 VRWLKKEYV
+191 ARWLKKEYV
-200 IEFIKIIQR
+200 GEFIKIIQR

-237 NIGASVKDGVITKS
+237 NIGANVKDGVITKS
-251 KNNLRDEFDSKYFYI
+251 KNNLRDEFASKYFYI
-266 KGENKDSILK
+266 KGENKESILK
-276 ELDMYNINEA
+276 ELDLYNINEA

-294 QLNYIRYANTDF
+294 QLNYIRYANADF
-306 TQTVT
+306 TQSVT

-320 IVMKPD
+320 VVTKSD
-326 VYIDDNELNKYIINV
+326 VYIDDGELNQYVIDV
-341 LEEKLYGIVEKDDL
+341 LEMKLCGIVDKED
-355 EKIKSLIESNF
+355 IKEIKRLIESNF
-366 DIDWYKRISS
+366 DVDWYKRSSS
-376 GSRIKNVITGY
+376 GSRIKNSITGY
-387 FFVKD
+387 YFVK
-392 RNKEESK
+392 NKNREESK
-399 SKANKIMAI
+399 SKANEIMAV
-408 LNEGVMEFI
+408 LNDEVKAFI
-417 ASNYKGGE
+417 AAKYKGGE

>member
-6 EIDNLD
+6 ETDNL
-12 LIEVDSVS
+12 IEIDSVS
-20 SFISAI
+20 SFIKAI
-26 KNLRES
+26 KVLRES
-32 QNGTST
+32 ADGTST

-112 LYFACKIHGT
+112 LYFACKIHGQ

-129 DSVEQEPYGVVYY
+129 DPVEQEPYGVVYY
-142 TNNYYPSQSTD
+142 TNNYYPSQSVD

-178 KLRMDNLINDETK
+178 KLRMDNLINEETK
-191 VRWLKKEYV
+191 ARWLKKEYV
-200 IEFIKIIQR
+200 GEFIKIIQR

-237 NIGASVKDGVITKS
+237 NIGANVKDGVITKS
-251 KNNLRDEFDSKYFYI
+251 KNNLRDEFASKYFYI
-266 KGENKDSILK
+266 KGENKESILK
-276 ELDMYNINEA
+276 ELDLYNINEA

-294 QLNYIRYANTDF
+294 QLNYIRYANADF
-306 TQTVT
+306 TQSVT

-320 IVMKPD
+320 VVTKSD
-326 VYIDDNELNKYIINV
+326 VYIDDGELNQYVIDV
-341 LEEKLYGIVEKDDL
+341 LEMKLCGIVDKED
-355 EKIKSLIESNF
+355 IKEIKRLIELNF
-366 DIDWYKRISS
+366 DVDWYKRSSS
-376 GSRIKNVITGY
+376 GSRIKNSITGY
-387 FFVKD
+387 YFVK
-392 RNKEESK
+392 NKNREESK
-399 SKANKIMAI
+399 SKANEIMAV
-408 LNEGVMEFI
+408 LNDEVKAFI
-417 ASNYKGGE
+417 AAKYKGGE

>member
-6 EIDNLD
+6 ETDNL
-12 LIEVDSVS
+12 IEIDSVS
-20 SFISAI
+20 SFIKAI
-26 KNLRES
+26 KELREYAD
-32 QNGTST
+32 GTST

-112 LYFACKIHGT
+112 LYFACKIHGQ

-129 DSVEQEPYGVVYY
+129 DPVEQEPYGVVYY
-142 TNNYYPSQSTD
+142 TNNYYPSQSID

-178 KLRMDNLINDETK
+178 KLRMDNLINEETK
-191 VRWLKKEYV
+191 ARWLKKEYV
-200 IEFIKIIQR
+200 GEFIKIIQR

-237 NIGASVKDGVITKS
+237 NIGANVKDGVITKS
-251 KNNLRDEFDSKYFYI
+251 KNNLRDEFASKYFYI
-266 KGENKDSILK
+266 KGENKESILK
-276 ELDMYNINEA
+276 ELDLYNINEA

-294 QLNYIRYANTDF
+294 QLNYIRYANADF
-306 TQTVT
+306 TQSVT

-320 IVMKPD
+320 VVTKSD
-326 VYIDDNELNKYIINV
+326 VYIDDSELNKYISDV
-341 LEEKLYGIVEKDDL
+341 LEEKLCSIVEKEDFK
-355 EKIKSLIESNF
+355 EVKRLIESNF
-366 DIDWYKRISS
+366 DVDWYKRTSS
-376 GSRIKNVITGY
+376 GSRIKNAITGY
-387 FFVKD
+387 FFVNN
-392 RNKEESK
+392 RNKEEAK
-399 SKANKIMAI
+399 SKANEIIAV
-408 LNEGVMEFI
+408 LNDEVKAFI
-417 ASNYKGGE
+417 ASKYKGGE

>member
-6 EIDNLD
+6 EIDT
-12 LIEVDSVS
+12 LIEIDSVS
-20 SFISAI
+20 SFIKAI
-26 KNLRES
+26 KELRES
-32 QNGTST
+32 ADGTST
-38 ELYFRGQ
+38 EWYFRGQ

-81 GFDSLFD
+81 DFDSLFD

-112 LYFACKIHGT
+112 LYFACKIHGK
-122 EKYETED
+122 EEYETEAG
-129 DSVEQEPYGVVYY
+129 SEKHEPYGVVFY
-142 TNNYYPSQSTD
+142 TNNYYPSQSND

-164 YDLSKENTIGTVLD
+164 YDLSKENTIGMVLD
-178 KLRMDNLINDETK
+178 KLRADNLIDDETK
-191 VRWLKKEYV
+191 ALWLRKEYV
-200 IEFIKIIQR
+200 GEFIKIIQR
-209 NYMVVPTYT
+209 NYMVIPTYT

-251 KNNLRDEFDSKYFYI
+251 KNNLRDEFDYKYFFI

-276 ELDMYNINEA
+276 ELDLYNINEA

-294 QLNYIRYANTDF
+294 QLNYIRYVNADI
-306 TQTVT
+306 TQAVT
-311 EFSKYEDNH
+311 EFSKYEENH
-320 IVMKPD
+320 GATKSSVC
-326 VYIDDNELNKYIINV
+326 IDDSELNKYIIDI
-341 LEEKLYGIVEKDDL
+341 LEEKLYDIVEKDDL
-355 EKIKSLIESNF
+355 KEIKNLIKANF
-366 DIDWYKRISS
+366 TVDWYKRTSS
-376 GSRIKNVITGY
+376 GSRIKNAITGY
-387 FFVKD
+387 YFVK
-392 RNKEESK
+392 NKNREESK
-399 SKANKIMAI
+399 SKARKIMNI
-408 LNEGVMEFI
+408 LNDEVKNFI
-417 ASNYKGGE
+417 ASKDKGGE